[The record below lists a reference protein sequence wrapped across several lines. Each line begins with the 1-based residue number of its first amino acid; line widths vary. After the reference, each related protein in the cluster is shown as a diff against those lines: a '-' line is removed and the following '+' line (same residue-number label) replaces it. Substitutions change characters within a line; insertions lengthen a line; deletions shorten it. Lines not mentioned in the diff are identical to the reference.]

1 MTAMFLNEVFKPIY
15 TVGAAECGRAE
26 FKFRYLNNGYNYDSN
41 ILQLFLYTLSVWAE
55 QMMKEYWVNRSH
67 RVFLNPN

>member
-1 MTAMFLNEVFKPIY
+1 MTAMFLNVDFKPIY

-41 ILQLFLYTLSVWAE
+41 ILELFYIHCQYGQNKWW
-55 QMMKEYWVNRSH
+55 KNIG
-67 RVFLNPN
+67 